1 MIDSATMSVMDAQNA
16 ATRNTVDFAV
26 ARKALDSM
34 KIQGAA
40 VLKMLQSAA
49 MPPSPEGVGTQV
61 DAYA

>member
-1 MIDSATMSVMDAQNA
+1 MIDSASLSVMDARNA
-16 ATRNTVDFAV
+16 ATRTTIDVAV
-26 ARKALDSM
+26 ARKSLDSM